1 MRRFFLIVLMPAF
14 LALLWGENVDPQQII
29 QKFAGK
35 ESEFRELWQ
44 KYTYTQKVDF
54 QVLSR
59 SGAVRERQVME
70 IEIYFTT
77 DGKRQTRILSDRGKL
92 QSVQVSKEDIS
103 DAVGL
108 QPFVL
113 TTEELPQYNITYE
126 GEEEVDE
133 LSTYVFNVQPKKIE
147 KKKRY
152 FSGRVWVDQKDL
164 QIVMSKGRAVPDYRN
179 NKFPEF
185 ETRREQV
192 DGNHWFPTWT
202 KAEDTL
208 VFESGNDVHVRQFIT
223 YENFKKFEVGATI
236 KYGKVEEKP
245 DQKPEQQPD
254 QKPEQKPEQPP
265 E

>member
-1 MRRFFLIVLMPAF
+1 MRRFFLILMLPAF
-14 LALLWGENVDPQQII
+14 LAPLFADNVDPQQII
-29 QKFAGK
+29 QKFAQK
-35 ESEFRELWQ
+35 ETEFQELWQ
-44 KYTYTQKVDF
+44 HYTYTQKVDF

-59 SGAVRERQVME
+59 AGAVRERRMME

-77 DGKRQTRILSDRGKL
+77 DGKRQTRVLSDRGEL
-92 QSVQVSKEDIS
+92 HSVGVTKEDIS

-113 TTEELPQYNITYE
+113 TTEVLPDYNIRYE
-126 GEEEVDE
+126 GEEDVDE
-133 LSTYVFNVQPKKIE
+133 LSTYVFSVEPKKID

-152 FSGRVWVDQKDL
+152 FEGRIWVDQKDL
-164 QIVMSKGRAVPDYRN
+164 QIVMTKGKAVPDYRN

-202 KAEDTL
+202 KADDTL
-208 VFESGNDVHVRQFIT
+208 VFENGNDVHVRQFIT

-236 KYGKVEEKP
+236 KYGKVDQPPGNPPDQQQKP
-245 DQKPEQQPD
+245 QKPE
-254 QKPEQKPEQPP
+254 
-265 E
+265 

>member
-1 MRRFFLIVLMPAF
+1 MRRIFLILLVPAF
-14 LALLWGENVDPQQII
+14 LSPLLADKIDPQQII
-29 QKFAGK
+29 QKFAQK

-44 KYTYTQKVDF
+44 KYTYTQKVEF

-59 SGAVRERQVME
+59 SGAVRERRLME
-70 IEIYFTT
+70 IEIYFTN
-77 DGKRQTRILSDRGKL
+77 DGKRQTRVLSDRGEL
-92 QSVQVSKEDIS
+92 RSVGVTKEDVS

-113 TTEELPQYNITYE
+113 TTEELPEYNITYE

-133 LSTYVFNVQPKKIE
+133 LSTYVFSVEPKKIE
-147 KKKRY
+147 KKQRY
-152 FSGRVWVDQKDL
+152 FQGRIWVDQQDL
-164 QIVMSKGRAVPDYRN
+164 QIVMSKGKAVPDYRN

-223 YENFKKFEVGATI
+223 YENFKKFEVGTSI
-236 KYGKVEEKP
+236 KYGKVEETP
-245 DQKPEQQPD
+245 QKPE
-254 QKPEQKPEQPP
+254 KPE
-265 E
+265 